1 MDQYSHIHSKYR
13 HIMALSDYERIEF
26 INSVHWIG
34 YSEAKRI
41 LKNLEDLLQFPK
53 RPRMPNLL
61 IIGDPNNGKTTLIN
75 RFYDQYKEPYETE
88 DYDLVMPIVFVQSP
102 HTSDEKKLYM
112 KILEQLQSPYRESA
126 PANVL
131 SVQVL
136 HLMRTYR
143 VKMLIIDE
151 FHCMFNGTAR
161 QQRDMM
167 NAIKDLCNELQIPI
181 VGVGTQ
187 SAANILFTDKQFAS
201 RFKTTELP
209 VWTLSL
215 EYQRMLSSVEQTLP
229 LKQASGLHQPE
240 IAQKIFYKAQGN
252 LGNIINLLAECAVE
266 AIEDGSE
273 RIDIDMINR
282 KKGFLSTADGRL

>member
-13 HIMALSDYERIEF
+13 HLVALPDHERIEF

-34 YSEAKRI
+34 YSEAKRV
-41 LKNLEDLLQFPK
+41 LKDLEDLLKFPK

-61 IIGDPNNGKTTLIN
+61 IIGDPNNGKTTLIH
-75 RFYDQYKEPYETE
+75 RFYEPYKEFYEDE
-88 DYDLVMPIVFVQSP
+88 NGDLVKPIMFVQSP

-112 KILEQLQSPYRESA
+112 KILSEF
-126 PANVL
+126 
-131 SVQVL
+131 SVIRKEYASTNAMSMQVL
-136 HLMRTYR
+136 HLMRDHK

-187 SAANILFTDKQFAS
+187 SAANILRTDKQFAS

-209 VWTLSL
+209 IWTQSI
-215 EYQRMLSSVEQTLP
+215 EYQRMLSSIEQTLP
-229 LKQASGLHQPE
+229 LKQPSGLSEPE
-240 IAQKIFYKAQGN
+240 LASKIFNKAQGN
-252 LGNIINLLAECAVE
+252 LGNTLNLLSECAIE
-266 AIEDGSE
+266 AIENGSE
-273 RIDIDMINR
+273 KIDRKMIDR
-282 KKGFLSTADGRL
+282 KKGFLSTKDGRI

>member
-13 HIMALSDYERIEF
+13 HLVALPDHERIEF

-34 YSEAKRI
+34 YSEAKRV
-41 LKNLEDLLQFPK
+41 LNDLEDLLKFPK

-61 IIGDPNNGKTTLIN
+61 IIGDSNNGKTTLIH
-75 RFYDQYKEPYETE
+75 RFYEPYKDFYENE
-88 DYDLVMPIVFVQSP
+88 DSKLVKPVLFVQSP
-102 HTSDEKKLYM
+102 HTSDEKKLYL
-112 KILEQLQSPYRESA
+112 KIMEQLQSPKGDST
-126 PANVL
+126 PTNVL
-131 SVQVL
+131 SVRVL
-136 HLMRTYR
+136 HLMRDYE

-187 SAANILFTDKQFAS
+187 SAANILRTDKQFAS

-209 VWTLSL
+209 IWTQSI
-215 EYQRMLSSVEQTLP
+215 EYQRMLSSIEQILP
-229 LKQASGLHQPE
+229 LKQASGLSQPE
-240 IAQKIFYKAQGN
+240 LASKIFYKAQGN
-252 LGNIINLLAECAVE
+252 LGNTLNLLSECAIE
-266 AIEDGSE
+266 AIKNGSE
-273 RIDIDMINR
+273 KIDGKMIDR
-282 KKGFLSTADGRL
+282 KKGFLSTRDGRI